1 MISLILD
8 WALFFL
14 VLFFVLPGVLIVA
27 MLTRDTLAQNRHL
40 WLWHRGQTKKS
51 PG

>member
-14 VLFFVLPGVLIVA
+14 VLFFLIPGVLIVA
-27 MLTRDTLAQNRHL
+27 MVTRDTVAQNRHS
-40 WLWHRGQTKKS
+40 WQWHRGQAKKS